1 MIMRKI
7 IVTGGSRGIGA
18 AIVEKFAASGDLVA
32 FVYKSSREKA
42 EELALR
48 TGAVAV
54 CANMSDSTDAC
65 RAINECA
72 ERLGGLDVLVNCAG
86 IAQIKLFT
94 DITDD
99 EWRQMLDTDLSGAF
113 YACRTAA
120 PYMIRKKGGRI
131 INIGSVWG
139 KHGAS
144 CEVHY
149 SAAKAGLRGLTMSL
163 AKELGP
169 SGITVNCVEPG
180 VIATEMN
187 ACLDQETLVCL
198 CDETPLCRLGECS
211 DVANAVYFLASDEA
225 AFITGQCIGVDGGF
239 NL

>member
-1 MIMRKI
+1 MRKV

-18 AIVEKFAASGDLVA
+18 AIVEKFAAEGDLVA
-32 FVYKSSREKA
+32 FVYKSSKEKA
-42 EELALR
+42 EELNRR
-48 TGAVAV
+48 TGAFAV
-54 CANMSDSTDAC
+54 CGDMSDAKDSC
-65 RAINECA
+65 RAIEECA
-72 ERLGGLDVLVNCAG
+72 EKLGGIDILVNCAG

-94 DITDD
+94 DISDD
-99 EWRQMLDTDLSGAF
+99 EWRRMLDTDLSGAF

-120 PYMIRKKGGRI
+120 PYMIRKQSGRI

-139 KHGAS
+139 NHGAS

-149 SAAKAGLRGLTMSL
+149 SAAKAGLRGLTLSL

-187 ACLDQETLVCL
+187 ACLDKETLDSL
-198 CDETPLCRLGECS
+198 CDETPLCRIGECA
-211 DVANAVYFLASDEA
+211 DVAEAVYFLASDKA
-225 AFITGQCIGVDGGF
+225 SFITGQCLGVDGGF
-239 NL
+239 SL